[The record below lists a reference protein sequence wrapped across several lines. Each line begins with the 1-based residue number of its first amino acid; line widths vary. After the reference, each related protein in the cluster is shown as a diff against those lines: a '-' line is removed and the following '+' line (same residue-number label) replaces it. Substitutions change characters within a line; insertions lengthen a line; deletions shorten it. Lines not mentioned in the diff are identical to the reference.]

1 MRVTPRQ
8 RPGLGPAG
16 RHGGVPRLPRRDE
29 VVEERDVRIFEH
41 AAVVVQRRELV
52 FGVDEEGVVDPGVV
66 QVVRQRGDEQCE
78 FLDVRD
84 VRAGFGD
91 GHVAVHG
98 VRHVSR
104 VSEVVVRVVVVPSLD
119 PRHEVPE
126 REWGAEALRGGAV
139 GVHAVVLR
147 GLAVHAQKPEG
158 PEHQQHV
165 SPYFPRRHRERVE
178 VPGVDQLA
186 VDVGN
191 VDGVLLRGG
200 ECGGGVESARARAL
214 PLLSH
219 L

>member
-1 MRVTPRQ
+1 VRV
-8 RPGLGPAG
+8 
-16 RHGGVPRLPRRDE
+16 
-29 VVEERDVRIFEH
+29 FEH

-139 GVHAVVLR
+139 GVNAVVLR

-165 SPYFPRRHRERVE
+165 SPDFPRRHRERVE

-200 ECGGGVESARARAL
+200 ECGGGVERARARAL

>member
-8 RPGLGPAG
+8 RPGLGPAC
-16 RHGGVPRLPRRDE
+16 RHGGVPCLPRRDE
-29 VVEERDVRIFEH
+29 VVEERDVRVFEH

-126 REWGAEALRGGAV
+126 REWGAKALRGGAV

-165 SPYFPRRHRERVE
+165 SPDFPRRHRERVE

-200 ECGGGVESARARAL
+200 ECGGGVERARA
-214 PLLSH
+214 
-219 L
+219 